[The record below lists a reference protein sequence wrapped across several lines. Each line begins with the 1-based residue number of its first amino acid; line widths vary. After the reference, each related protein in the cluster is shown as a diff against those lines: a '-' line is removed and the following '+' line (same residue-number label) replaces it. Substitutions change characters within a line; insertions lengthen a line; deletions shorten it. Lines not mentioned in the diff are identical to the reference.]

1 MFLAESRK
9 TICRLG
15 AIASVLIIITVPYTG
30 YTMAVVTSKV
40 SRVTCVLG

>member
-15 AIASVLIIITVPYTG
+15 AMATVLIIITVPSTRN
-30 YTMAVVTSKV
+30 TMTVVTSEV
-40 SRVTCVLG
+40 SRVTCVLS